1 MYNLVMANPLTWLSR
16 RRHQYE
22 PLITVEIYRDNLIH
36 NLQEFRKLAPKGNVA
51 PVLKSNAYGHGLIE
65 VAKILEHQNRI
76 EGKRIPFFI
85 IDSYFEAVALRA
97 KGIKTKLLIIGYNRP
112 ETILN
117 SRLRNVSFVV
127 TSLYTL
133 KKIQMTSRF
142 LKIHLKIDT
151 GMRRQGI
158 LPEEVESAAE
168 IFYDNPDLKLEGLC
182 SHFSDSD
189 NPEPS
194 FTESQIHTWNKIVA
208 IFRSKLGPIEYTHIS
223 ATFGHRFT
231 HEIDANVSRL
241 GIGLYGIADG
251 GSYSLGTSL
260 KPAMEMQTIITGIK
274 KLKRDETVGYNNTF
288 KATKDMLVATMP
300 VGYFE
305 GLDRRLSNKGTVLV
319 GSGSWPCPIIG
330 RISMNACSIDITDTI
345 GVTVGSPIVAIS
357 SDPASSNSIVSMAKI
372 CDTIPY
378 EIMVHIPGQLK
389 RVVI

>member
-1 MYNLVMANPLTWLSR
+1 
-16 RRHQYE
+16 
-22 PLITVEIYRDNLIH
+22 
-36 NLQEFRKLAPKGNVA
+36 
-51 PVLKSNAYGHGLIE
+51 
-65 VAKILEHQNRI
+65 
-76 EGKRIPFFI
+76 
-85 IDSYFEAVALRA
+85 
-97 KGIKTKLLIIGYNRP
+97 
-112 ETILN
+112 
-117 SRLRNVSFVV
+117 
-127 TSLYTL
+127 
-133 KKIQMTSRF
+133 
-142 LKIHLKIDT
+142 
-151 GMRRQGI
+151 MRRQGI